1 MKLARLKVKN
11 LKISL
16 TSDLYLIPG
25 IFHTKDLIITIYE
38 SSRKLINITKI
49 KKISHVAQIKQQ
61 VEKRLK
67 TKIVDCQI
75 DNVFLSRKC
84 SLNFNIMKLINTC
97 KQFLSK
103 TYFIY
108 YNVEDFRGVYLI
120 PLSRP
125 NPSLIIFRTGSV
137 TVMGAKSQSDIT
149 KCNKIVK
156 RIFCEE
162 NLRYPI
168 EEKEKA

>member
-49 KKISHVAQIKQQ
+49 KKISHIPQIKQQ

-97 KQFLSK
+97 KQLFSK

-108 YNVEDFRGVYLI
+108 YNVEDF
-120 PLSRP
+120 
-125 NPSLIIFRTGSV
+125 
-137 TVMGAKSQSDIT
+137 
-149 KCNKIVK
+149 
-156 RIFCEE
+156 
-162 NLRYPI
+162 
-168 EEKEKA
+168 